1 MSRSLH
7 FSPLSAVQRLAH
19 AFSAVYQTSAT
30 SIGAVIMVIML
41 AVASCAVA
49 ASTYIA
55 SEGFRLATIAGVSAE
70 LAAVVPSAAP
80 ARFSSSKTGCR

>member
-19 AFSAVYQTSAT
+19 AFSAVYQTSDQYRRGDHGDNARRRQLRG
-30 SIGAVIMVIML
+30 SGIHVHRQRMI
-41 AVASCAVA
+41 
-49 ASTYIA
+49 
-55 SEGFRLATIAGVSAE
+55 RLATIAGVSAE

-80 ARFSSSKTGCR
+80 SALFFFKNRL